1 MLTIEIEHID
11 VDAIE
16 AAAKLAG
23 VDVEPT
29 PSTIRVGGGD
39 GGGGVLQPLQA
50 GVDVQPTP
58 STISVDAREGPVLSI
73 GVGRYQ
79 GWEGIKVLCPFIV
92 SLSCPLPSVLHGCS

>member
-39 GGGGVLQPLQA
+39 GGGGYFNLCRPGWMCSLPQA
-50 GVDVQPTP
+50 L
-58 STISVDAREGPVLSI
+58 SVWMR
-73 GVGRYQ
+73 GRALY
-79 GWEGIKVLCPFIV
+79 
-92 SLSCPLPSVLHGCS
+92 